1 MATLEAPAVE
11 TRAAAGAPQIARVGV
26 LGAGVMGSG
35 IAAHV
40 ANAGVPVVLLD
51 VVAEGQDDRSAL
63 ARGALER
70 LKKAKPAPF
79 MSERSARLITPGN
92 LEDDLGLLADC
103 DWIVE
108 AVVERLDVKQQVYRR
123 LDAVR
128 RPGSIVSSN
137 TSTIPLE
144 KLVAGLP
151 ESFARDFLVTH
162 FFNPPRY
169 MRLLELVAGEA
180 TRPEAVAA
188 VRDFCDLRLG
198 KSVVACKDTPGFIA
212 NRIGTFWIEV
222 ATLEAI
228 AGGLTVEE
236 ADAVAGKP
244 MGFPKTGVFGLMDLV
259 GIDLGPHVAAS
270 LLATLPADDPYREVH
285 REVPLIAKMIET
297 GYTGRKGK
305 GGFYRLDRSGGG
317 KEMQA
322 IDLATGEYRPSA
334 KPQLASLDAAKAAG
348 KGGALRTLVEHP
360 DRGGRYAWRMLS
372 QTLAYAA
379 SLVPAIADDVASV
392 DEAMRTGYG
401 WSRGPFEL
409 LDELGPAWLGARLAA
424 EGRPVPPLLE
434 TAAAQGEG
442 ATFYRVEEGRLRQL
456 SLDGTYQDVPRPAGV
471 LLLADVKRASEP
483 VARNASASLWDLSDG
498 VLCLEFHTKMNA
510 LDEGVL
516 RMLGKAAG
524 LIDGERFRALVL
536 HNEAENF
543 SVGANIGIALF
554 AANLAMWPAIEES
567 VAAGQQAFK
576 ALKYAPFPVVGAPSG
591 MALGGGC
598 EILLHCAAVQA
609 HAESYIGLVEA
620 GVGVVPGW
628 GGCKEM
634 TLRWATNPKRPGGP
648 MPGVAKVFETISTAR
663 VATSA
668 AEAKELLFLRPTD
681 GVTMNRDRLLADAK
695 AKALALLAGEDGAG
709 YRPPE
714 PVAVSLPGPSGRAAL
729 AMAVDGFVA
738 SGQATAHDA
747 VVAKR
752 LAVVLTGGD
761 TDVTEPTTEDDLSRL
776 EREAFME
783 LVRTPA
789 TLARIEH
796 MLETG
801 KPLRN

>member
-1 MATLEAPAVE
+1 MATLEAPVE
-11 TRAAAGAPQIARVGV
+11 RAPAAAGPPQIAKVGV
-26 LGAGVMGSG
+26 LGAGVMGAG

-51 VVAEGQDDRSAL
+51 IVPEGAEDRDAL
-63 ARGALER
+63 AKGALER

-79 MSERSARLITPGN
+79 MSERAARLVTPGN
-92 LEDDLGLLADC
+92 LEDHLPLLADC

-108 AVVERLDVKQQVYRR
+108 AVVERADVKREVYRKV
-123 LDAVR
+123 DAVR
-128 RPGSIVSSN
+128 KPGSIVSSN
-137 TSTIPLE
+137 TSTIPLA
-144 KLVAGLP
+144 KLTEGLP

-169 MRLLELVAGEA
+169 MRLLELVTGPA
-180 TRPEAVAA
+180 TRPEAATA
-188 VRDFCDLRLG
+188 IRAFADLALG

-222 ATLEAI
+222 ATREAME
-228 AGGLTVEE
+228 GGLTVEE

-259 GIDLGPHVAAS
+259 GIDLGPHIAAS
-270 LLATLPADDPYREVH
+270 LLATLPPDDPYREVH
-285 REVPLIAKMIET
+285 QDVPLIQKMIET
-297 GYTGRKGK
+297 GLTGRKGK
-305 GGFYRLDRSGGG
+305 GGFYRIDRSGGG
-317 KEMQA
+317 KVKQA
-322 IDLATGEYRPSA
+322 IDLETGEYRDA
-334 KPQLASLDAAKAAG
+334 QKPQLASLDAAKAAG
-348 KGGALRTLVEHP
+348 KRGGLRALVEHP
-360 DRGGRYAWRMLS
+360 DEGGRYAWRMLS
-372 QTLAYAA
+372 RTLAYAA
-379 SLVPAIADDVASV
+379 SLVPAIADDVVAV
-392 DEAMRTGYG
+392 DEAMRTGYA
-401 WSRGPFEL
+401 WERGPFEL
-409 LDELGPAWLGARLAA
+409 IDELGPAWFAGRLAE

-434 TAAAQGEG
+434 ALTAAGDD
-442 ATFYRVEEGRLRQL
+442 ATFYRVEEGWLRYFG
-456 SLDGTYQDVPRPAGV
+456 LDGKWKDVPRPAGV
-471 LLLADVKRASEP
+471 LLLADVKRATQP
-483 VARNASASLWDLSDG
+483 VAKNASASLWDVGDG

-516 RMLGKAAG
+516 KMLGKAAG
-524 LIDGERFRALVL
+524 LIDGTRFRALVL
-536 HNEAENF
+536 HNEAANF

-576 ALKYAPFPVVGAPSG
+576 AMKYAPFPVVGAPSG

-598 EILLHCAAVQA
+598 EILLHCDAVQA

-620 GVGVVPGW
+620 GVGVVPAW

-634 TLRWATNPKRPGGP
+634 TIRWATNPKRPGGP
-648 MPGVAKVFETISTAR
+648 MPGVSKVFETISTAT

-695 AKALALLAGEDGAG
+695 AKALELADAG
-709 YRPPE
+709 YVPPD
-714 PVAVSLPGPSGRAAL
+714 PVEVSLPGPSGRAAL
-729 AMAVDGFVA
+729 SMAVDGFLA
-738 SGQATAHDA
+738 NGKATPHDG

-761 TDVTEPTTEDDLSRL
+761 TDILDPVTEDDLSRL
-776 EREAFME
+776 EREAFLD
-783 LVRTPA
+783 LVKTPA
-789 TLARIEH
+789 TLDRIEH